1 MTFQP
6 QMTCCRIHR
15 EFHYQHFA
23 IMASKVKHND
33 PVLPSH
39 YKLNE
44 PIPGPIYSEEW
55 LQRVAQMPPCFF
67 LEQVWQFQSWWLWLW
82 WWWWW
87 WTRAL
92 RIPYFDT
99 NPYPTLDDGWKS
111 FLGQKFRLNRS
122 KIRSTPV
129 LPLLLLLFFKQMFLA
144 NGDRLSVRSA
154 IGFAHMAHGM
164 GWLLEVWISAVVS
177 F

>member
-1 MTFQP
+1 MSDQFRVPEKAPKEDEKRRAKQDEKEPEENPQKNLGCSMMGWRNQRARRRVRKCQWLRVSMTFQP
-6 QMTCCRIHR
+6 RMTCCRIHR

-67 LEQVWQFQSWWLWLW
+67 LEQVRQFQS
-82 WWWWW
+82 
-87 WTRAL
+87 
-92 RIPYFDT
+92 
-99 NPYPTLDDGWKS
+99 
-111 FLGQKFRLNRS
+111 
-122 KIRSTPV
+122 
-129 LPLLLLLFFKQMFLA
+129 
-144 NGDRLSVRSA
+144 
-154 IGFAHMAHGM
+154 
-164 GWLLEVWISAVVS
+164 
-177 F
+177 

>member
-67 LEQVWQFQSWWLWLW
+67 SNRYGNFN
-82 WWWWW
+82 
-87 WTRAL
+87 RDD
-92 RIPYFDT
+92 YD
-99 NPYPTLDDGWKS
+99 YDDGDDD
-111 FLGQKFRLNRS
+111 G
-122 KIRSTPV
+122 P
-129 LPLLLLLFFKQMFLA
+129 
-144 NGDRLSVRSA
+144 G
-154 IGFAHMAHGM
+154 H
-164 GWLLEVWISAVVS
+164 
-177 F
+177 

>member
-1 MTFQP
+1 MTQYFPRTTNSMSRYLGQFTVKSGYNEWP
-6 QMTCCRIHR
+6 RCRHVFFSNR
-15 EFHYQHFA
+15 YGNFNRDDY
-23 IMASKVKHND
+23 D
-33 PVLPSH
+33 
-39 YKLNE
+39 YDDGDDDG
-44 PIPGPIYSEEW
+44 PGHWGYHI
-55 LQRVAQMPPCFF
+55 L
-67 LEQVWQFQSWWLWLW
+67 
-82 WWWWW
+82 
-87 WTRAL
+87 TH
-92 RIPYFDT
+92 
-99 NPYPTLDDGWKS
+99 PYPTLDDGWKS